1 MQNFRTASQKM
12 GKEHSSWHVRPAGDV
27 SNVRT
32 SDAIMTPPKSQPSR
46 PDSRNSVNFSYPTV
60 FRPQSPPASPTSSSM
75 SHFKVASPR
84 PSIAT
89 SSSSRGLPSNSH
101 TQGSQKLVYDPNSRR
116 IIPEPQIEE
125 AVEYRTRQAA
135 GKPAKKRRDGTL
147 RKEGI
152 HLAKGTMTRAK
163 GTTVDES
170 NNPREPPEGEQPA
183 LGSTVPAGEM
193 LLQEG
198 PGTKAVITTESL
210 NPDKPAQSP
219 EPSGSVF
226 ESPPPLTHKGYS
238 EKAGDHQPSH
248 SVQTAA
254 TTIQDEA
261 TVKEEQPRMEDR
273 SQSSRSVLGA
283 LDAVPTRQ
291 SLFKSP
297 QPQQSSQ
304 KQDNHGTAQ
313 DYRSPSAVE
322 RSELTETGS
331 EQRVVIPEN
340 KPVVVL
346 AAENGGVSRSS
357 SSSPARQAR
366 FAPKPAEKLAV
377 RHDPL
382 PRSASPIKSAM
393 KHTNPIA
400 RETSPSD
407 NVSDPSVSS
416 AVSPDQKE
424 ESATSRKKSVRVSF
438 DDHGTVI
445 VEDSPSAAE
454 EESPATQSPQAPK
467 RTWFSNIGRSKKKEI
482 ALDDDEIMK
491 PRPALPSFG
500 SIRDKKTREQWER
513 PLVRPHEPIQSSM
526 VSSSPELR
534 PQSSSTLNDSETT
547 EEPQLGQSSDH
558 AIGALLTQ
566 DQTSRIAANISRFR
580 EPLPPV
586 VTSIEGYGYSSD
598 SSQGSDNEEHPDGST
613 EAGLSTMNSSVLGT
627 QLTQPDIDDGPENES
642 TAVSNSLESPQT
654 AAAKQQDIPEISV
667 IQPSPMP
674 LEHSPS
680 SDGVLTSDYFDV
692 PGGFPE
698 VDFDSNGDSALNP
711 TKDNTVKDSVPS
723 STAIFKPTLI
733 NIEPGQAEILPQTT
747 LDTITPLTGP
757 DDIVKDDTD
766 DSIYS
771 DAYEDIPDI
780 DSSGFMSLDA
790 IVESPTTEEPTP
802 TLLRSS
808 ESSPTAAITSERKQD
823 AISGYPS
830 VRQAQSILPQDMN
843 EWEQAKIF
851 WRSLTA
857 EKRRQLELEVAE
869 EAGADGDREEVSQ
882 PVRRSSTR
890 KKSPELA
897 QSSAQTVLSQGGI
910 VQPESHTQ
918 MSGRD
923 AQTAKPSAIQPQTG
937 MRRTL
942 RSNGGAQSVVK
953 PSTRQAITMQTQS
966 PTPLV
971 ASRNQITKP
980 RPHSSALPTSRSRP
994 SAQAKPPLQRRGS
1007 DASDSSFKRNRHSS
1021 IGNSAFRKTMRQ
1033 TSPIQPQHDSSKG
1046 SGRFSLRSLS
1056 PVGSTVHHEPNTGLA
1071 TSSAHGMRRTLRST
1085 SESNYEGKRSSIHFP
1100 LFTRSTKSPPK
1111 SSKWNSRLGDSS
1123 DEDEGASI
1131 SFRSRIQDS
1140 SDEDENR
1147 PNSSMGS
1154 KPSRKTALHSS
1165 TTTTSHPSR
1174 PAPVPE
1180 LEEDSPDLPDSD
1192 DDFMPSPLQ
1201 SVRGRTTSGDFAS
1214 RPTMG
1219 RSGSGAIGTS
1229 TLGQSRSGRGGLPP
1243 VPTSPALPPKERRSS
1258 LLSILR
1264 RNMRADQS
1272 GKIQRSEPVDSA
1284 ARRDTK
1290 LERDMRQLKDLRS
1303 EQPPPSSPKLQK
1315 RILSS
1320 TTGSRGD
1327 SGGPA
1332 LASHLLLGRSATAER
1347 PALSDRRSF
1356 SLGTYPQQQNDDT
1369 HEFENAS
1376 VDGAGLPKKKKFGAL
1391 RRMFKL
1397 DE

>member
-12 GKEHSSWHVRPAGDV
+12 GKEQSSWHVRPAGDV

-32 SDAIMTPPKSQPSR
+32 SDAMMTPTRPQPSR

-60 FRPQSPPASPTSSSM
+60 FRPQSPPTSPTSSSM
-75 SHFKVASPR
+75 SHLKAASPR
-84 PSIAT
+84 SSIAI
-89 SSSSRGLPSNSH
+89 SNSSRGVPSNSH
-101 TQGSQKLVYDPNSRR
+101 AQGSPKLVYDANSRR
-116 IIPEPQIEE
+116 IVPESVLEE
-125 AVEYRTRQAA
+125 AVGYRTKQAA
-135 GKPAKKRRDGTL
+135 EKPTKKRRDGTS

-152 HLAKGTMTRAK
+152 HLAKGMMTRAK
-163 GTTVDES
+163 GTSVDES
-170 NNPREPPEGEQPA
+170 RNLREPSEREQLA
-183 LGSTVPAGEM
+183 LGSAIPAEET
-193 LLQEG
+193 LLQG
-198 PGTKAVITTESL
+198 SGAKAPITTESPS
-210 NPDKPAQSP
+210 PDKPAQSR

-226 ESPPPLTHKGYS
+226 ESPPPTTHRASS
-238 EKAGDHQPSH
+238 EKMGDSQPSH
-248 SVQTAA
+248 SVQTPA

-261 TVKEEQPRMEDR
+261 TVNEERPRIEDR
-273 SQSSRSVLGA
+273 SQSSHSVLGA

-297 QPQQSSQ
+297 QPHQFVQ
-304 KQDNHGTAQ
+304 KQDNHETAQ
-313 DYRSPSAVE
+313 DYRPPSTVE
-322 RSELTETGS
+322 KSELTETGS
-331 EQRVVIPEN
+331 EQRAVVLEN

-377 RHDPL
+377 RHAPL

-393 KHTNPIA
+393 KHTNPVA
-400 RETSPSD
+400 RETSPSETL
-407 NVSDPSVSS
+407 SDPSMSG

-424 ESATSRKKSVRVSF
+424 ESAISRKKSVRVSF

-454 EESPATQSPQAPK
+454 DESPAAQSPQAPK

-500 SIRDKKTREQWER
+500 SIREKKTREQWER
-513 PLVRPHEPIQSSM
+513 PLVRPHEATHPST

-566 DQTSRIAANISRFR
+566 DQNSRIAANISRFR

-598 SSQGSDNEEHPDGST
+598 SSHGSDNEEHPDDST
-613 EAGLSTMNSSVLGT
+613 EASLSAMSPSELGT
-627 QLTQPDIDDGPENES
+627 QLTQPDIDDGPQNDS
-642 TAVSNSLESPQT
+642 TAVNTSLEGSQT

-667 IQPSPMP
+667 IQPSPIP
-674 LEHSPS
+674 PEHGSG
-680 SDGVLTSDYFDV
+680 SDGVSTSDYFDV

-698 VDFDSNGDSALNP
+698 GDSDSNFNSRFTPPKDS
-711 TKDNTVKDSVPS
+711 TVKDSVPS
-723 STAIFKPTLI
+723 STTIFKPTLT

-747 LDTITPLTGP
+747 LDTITPLTGL
-757 DDIVKDDTD
+757 DNTSKDDSD
-766 DSIYS
+766 QSIYS
-771 DAYEDIPDI
+771 DAYEDIPDP
-780 DSSGFMSLDA
+780 DSSGFISLDA
-790 IVESPTTEEPTP
+790 VVESPTNEVTTP
-802 TLLRSS
+802 TLLRNS
-808 ESSPTAAITSERKQD
+808 ESPPTAAIASEPKED
-823 AISGYPS
+823 AIFSYPL
-830 VRQAQSILPQDMN
+830 VRQAQSTLPQDAN
-843 EWEQAKIF
+843 EWEQAKVF

-869 EAGADGDREEVSQ
+869 EAGADGDREEVAQ

-897 QSSAQTVLSQGGI
+897 QSSAQS
-910 VQPESHTQ
+910 ESHTQ
-918 MSGRD
+918 TP
-923 AQTAKPSAIQPQTG
+923 QTAKPADNQPQKS

-942 RSNGGAQSVVK
+942 RSNGGVENVVK
-953 PSTRQAITMQTQS
+953 PSTRQAIATQTSS
-966 PTPLV
+966 PTPAL
-971 ASRNQITKP
+971 ATRNQVTQP
-980 RPHSSALPTSRSRP
+980 RPHSSALPAPRSRP
-994 SAQAKPPLQRRGS
+994 NAQAKPSLQRRGS
-1007 DASDSSFKRNRHSS
+1007 DASDSSFKRNRHSTN
-1021 IGNSAFRKTMRQ
+1021 GALAFRKTMRQ
-1033 TSPIQPQHDSSKG
+1033 TSPIQPQHDSTKG

-1056 PVGSTVHHEPNTGLA
+1056 PVGSTVHREPNAGLA
-1071 TSSAHGMRRTLRST
+1071 ASSAHGMRRTLRST
-1085 SESNYEGKRSSIHFP
+1085 SESGYEGKRSSIHFP
-1100 LFTRSTKSPPK
+1100 LFNRSTKSSPK
-1111 SSKWNSRLGDSS
+1111 SNRWTSRLGDSS
-1123 DEDEGASI
+1123 DEDGGAAA

-1147 PNSSMGS
+1147 PSSSRGS
-1154 KPSRKTALHSS
+1154 KPPRKSALHSS
-1165 TTTTSHPSR
+1165 ATASRLSR

-1180 LEEDSPDLPDSD
+1180 LEEDSPELPDSD

-1201 SVRGRTTSGDFAS
+1201 SVKGRSTNGDFDS
-1214 RPTMG
+1214 RLTM
-1219 RSGSGAIGTS
+1219 RRTGSGAIGTS

-1243 VPTSPALPPKERRSS
+1243 APTSPALPTKERRSS
-1258 LLSILR
+1258 LLSILK
-1264 RNMRADQS
+1264 RNMKADQS

-1290 LERDMRQLKDLRS
+1290 LERDIRQLKDLRS
-1303 EQPPPSSPKLQK
+1303 DQSSSPKLQK
-1315 RILSS
+1315 RI
-1320 TTGSRGD
+1320 TISRGD
-1327 SGGPA
+1327 SGGPT
-1332 LASHLLLGRSATAER
+1332 LGGNLLGRSATTGVVGR
-1347 PALSDRRSF
+1347 PALGDRRSF
-1356 SLGTYPQQQNDDT
+1356 SLGAYPNEDT
-1369 HEFENAS
+1369 NNNEFENAS
-1376 VDGAGLPKKKKFGAL
+1376 VDSPSFPKKKKFGAL